1 MHTRGCTNVLC
12 TPHPSHA
19 CVRQRTGRGSGT
31 ASPERLRGHP
41 ANTQSDRPAKCGHMS
56 GGGAS
61 GPAGPPAPAPPSIA
75 PLTASVAIVDE
86 AFLCLLPPASKL
98 ASASASALVSAVHL
112 RDVPRFL
119 PGRRAALTPEG
130 VGDEGALVPNPLG
143 GQGGAAAGEE
153 ARDVAEVHSGDQRR
167 GRGRGK
173 LRRWREE
180 AKERFVHN
188 GDGRGQGRDRRRS
201 RCRRARGAGGA
212 AAGHMSTLG
221 RPIALGIRRVPSQPL
236 RGCGAAPSAG
246 PLAHAGMAGV
256 GCA

>member
-12 TPHPSHA
+12 TPPPSHA

-98 ASASASALVSAVHL
+98 ASASALVSAVHL

-119 PGRRAALTPEG
+119 SGRLAALTPEG
-130 VGDEGALVPNPLG
+130 VGDEGALFHG
-143 GQGGAAAGEE
+143 GEE
-153 ARDVAEVHSGDQRR
+153 GGTCPTDVGALALVFPVLHPLRAEYCGEDRPGKVRLRR
-167 GRGRGK
+167 GK
-173 LRRWREE
+173 
-180 AKERFVHN
+180 
-188 GDGRGQGRDRRRS
+188 
-201 RCRRARGAGGA
+201 
-212 AAGHMSTLG
+212 
-221 RPIALGIRRVPSQPL
+221 
-236 RGCGAAPSAG
+236 
-246 PLAHAGMAGV
+246 
-256 GCA
+256 